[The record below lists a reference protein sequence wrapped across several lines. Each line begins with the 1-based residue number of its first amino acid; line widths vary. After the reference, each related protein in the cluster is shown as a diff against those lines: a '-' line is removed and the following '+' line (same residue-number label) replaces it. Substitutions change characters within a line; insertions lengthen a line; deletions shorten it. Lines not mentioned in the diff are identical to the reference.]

1 MNDIIENCTGV
12 ILAGGENNRMPLLK
26 AFIEVEG
33 KKIIERNLKIMRQ
46 LFNEIFIVTNQ
57 PELYA
62 YLGVPMFG
70 DVYNIRGPMTGVL
83 TALMNSSNKWIF
95 VSACDMPFINP
106 GLIRF
111 MADERYNPGC
121 LPILNAGQKKDFTV
135 MPRSDI
141 YDVVVP
147 VLHHRAEPLFAFYS
161 IRVLNSLEQFIL
173 SGKKGIKDFLLNKN
187 KRVKYITSEEIKD
200 IEHEARSFIN
210 LNTPEDIDLYLHPQD
225 RLKFKRGL
233 ARRKRCLDL
242 EHQS

>member
-1 MNDIIENCTGV
+1 MNGIIQNCTGV
-12 ILAGGENNRMPLLK
+12 ILAGGENKRMPVLK

-57 PELYA
+57 PELYS

-111 MADERYNPGC
+111 MADERHNPVC
-121 LPILNAGQKKDFTV
+121 LPILNARQKKDFTV

-173 SGKKGIKDFLLNKN
+173 SGKKGIKDFLLNHD
-187 KRVKYITSEEIKD
+187 KRVKYISSEEIKNID
-200 IEHEARSFIN
+200 PDLRSFIN
-210 LNTPEDIDLYLHPQD
+210 LNTPEDIELYLSD
-225 RLKFKRGL
+225 RDKLKFQ
-233 ARRKRCLDL
+233 
-242 EHQS
+242 QSLLKKN

>member
-1 MNDIIENCTGV
+1 MKTNNFTDNCTGV
-12 ILAGGENNRMPLLK
+12 ILAGGENKRMPVLK

-33 KKIIERNLKIMRQ
+33 KKIIERNLKIMRK
-46 LFNEIFIVTNQ
+46 LFREIFIVTNQ
-57 PELYA
+57 PELYS

-70 DVYNIRGPMTGVL
+70 DVHNIRGPMTGVL

-111 MADERYNPGC
+111 MADERHNPVC
-121 LPILNAGQKKDFTV
+121 LPILNARQKKDFTV

-173 SGKKGIKDFLLNKN
+173 SGKKGIKDFLLNHD
-187 KRVKYITSEEIKD
+187 KRVKYISSEEIKNID
-200 IEHEARSFIN
+200 PDLRSFIN
-210 LNTPEDIDLYLHPQD
+210 LNTPEDIELYLSD
-225 RLKFKRGL
+225 RDKLKFQ
-233 ARRKRCLDL
+233 
-242 EHQS
+242 QSLLKKN

>member
-1 MNDIIENCTGV
+1 MKNRIDNCTGV
-12 ILAGGENNRMPLLK
+12 LLAGGENKRMPVLK

-57 PELYA
+57 PELYS

-111 MADERYNPGC
+111 MADERHNPVC
-121 LPILNAGQKKDFTV
+121 FPILNARQKKDFTV

-173 SGKKGIKDFLLNKN
+173 SGKKGIKDFLLNHD
-187 KRVKYITSEEIKD
+187 KRVKYISSEEIKNID
-200 IEHEARSFIN
+200 PDLRSFIN
-210 LNTPEDIDLYLHPQD
+210 LNTPEDIELYLSD
-225 RLKFKRGL
+225 RDKLKFQ
-233 ARRKRCLDL
+233 
-242 EHQS
+242 QSLLKKN

>member
-1 MNDIIENCTGV
+1 VKTNNFIDNCTGV
-12 ILAGGENNRMPLLK
+12 ILAGGENKRMPVLK
-26 AFIEVEG
+26 AFIEIEG

-111 MADERYNPGC
+111 MADERYNPVC
-121 LPILNAGQKKDFTV
+121 LPILNARQKKDFTV

-173 SGKKGIKDFLLNKN
+173 SGKKSIKDFLLNHD
-187 KRVKYITSEEIKD
+187 KRVKYITSEEIKNID
-200 IEHEARSFIN
+200 PDLRSFIN
-210 LNTPEDIDLYLHPQD
+210 LNTTEDIELHLSD
-225 RLKFKRGL
+225 RDKLKFQ
-233 ARRKRCLDL
+233 
-242 EHQS
+242 QSLLKKN

>member
-1 MNDIIENCTGV
+1 MKINNFIDNCTGV
-12 ILAGGENNRMPLLK
+12 ILAGGENKRMPVLK

-46 LFNEIFIVTNQ
+46 LFNEIIIVTNQ
-57 PELYA
+57 PELYS

-95 VSACDMPFINP
+95 VSACDMPFIKS
-106 GLIRF
+106 GLVRF

-121 LPILNAGQKKDFTV
+121 LPILNARQKKDFTV

-173 SGKKGIKDFLLNKN
+173 SGKKGIKDFLLNHD
-187 KRVKYITSEEIKD
+187 KRVKYISSEEIKNID
-200 IEHEARSFIN
+200 PDLRSFIN
-210 LNTPEDIDLYLHPQD
+210 LNTPEDIELYLSD
-225 RLKFKRGL
+225 RDKLKFQ
-233 ARRKRCLDL
+233 
-242 EHQS
+242 QSLLKKN

>member
-1 MNDIIENCTGV
+1 MKNLIEDCTGV
-12 ILAGGENNRMPLLK
+12 ILAGGENKRMPVLK

-70 DVYNIRGPMTGVL
+70 DVHDIRGPMTGVL

-111 MADERYNPGC
+111 MADERHNPVC
-121 LPILNAGQKKDFTV
+121 LPILNARQKKDFTV

-173 SGKKGIKDFLLNKN
+173 SGKKGIKDFLLNHD
-187 KRVKYITSEEIKD
+187 KRVKYISSEEIKNID
-200 IEHEARSFIN
+200 PDLRSFIN
-210 LNTPEDIDLYLHPQD
+210 LNTPEDIELYLSD
-225 RLKFKRGL
+225 RDKLKFQ
-233 ARRKRCLDL
+233 
-242 EHQS
+242 QSLIKKN

>member
-1 MNDIIENCTGV
+1 MKNLIENCTGV
-12 ILAGGENNRMPLLK
+12 ILAGGENKRMPVLK

-33 KKIIERNLKIMRQ
+33 KKIIERNLKIMRK
-46 LFNEIFIVTNQ
+46 LFREIFIVTNQ
-57 PELYA
+57 PELYS

-70 DVYNIRGPMTGVL
+70 DVQNIRGPMTGVL

-111 MADERYNPGC
+111 MADERHNPVC
-121 LPILNAGQKKDFTV
+121 LPILNARQKKDFTV

-173 SGKKGIKDFLLNKN
+173 SGKKGIKDFLLNHD
-187 KRVKYITSEEIKD
+187 KRVKYISSEEIKNID
-200 IEHEARSFIN
+200 PDLRSFIN
-210 LNTPEDIDLYLHPQD
+210 LNAPEDIELYLSD
-225 RLKFKRGL
+225 RDKLKFQ
-233 ARRKRCLDL
+233 
-242 EHQS
+242 QSLLKKN